1 MFLLKA
7 ILELLEGRKVVIIK
21 ATSLAKELLL
31 QQLLTL
37 VEYSIISID
46 FEKIFILTPQEYQ
59 EFPPKLLKGA
69 TLFCDDTPLLEPH
82 FVQTL
87 IKKATKKA
95 PSVFANL
102 SDTEATYT
110 FTKCYE
116 PQNKQLHLYQTTQ
129 VDIKALHLISQLATQ
144 HKGENI
150 LVVASSERCQKLFD
164 DLEHFIEEKLYL
176 IDENTQLKDITKN
189 SLRLVSYNHTLDL
202 NAQEVVLLDLDGVDD
217 ILLDVTLKCAKRSLH
232 LVYQQE
238 SQQTQYIKERY
249 ESN

>member
-1 MFLLKA
+1 M
-7 ILELLEGRKVVIIK
+7 
-21 ATSLAKELLL
+21 
-31 QQLLTL
+31 
-37 VEYSIISID
+37 
-46 FEKIFILTPQEYQ
+46 
-59 EFPPKLLKGA
+59 
-69 TLFCDDTPLLEPH
+69 
-82 FVQTL
+82 QTL
-87 IKKATKKA
+87 TKRTS
-95 PSVFANL
+95 SVFANHPNI
-102 SDTEATYT
+102 EATYT
-110 FTKCYE
+110 FTKSYE
-116 PQNKQLHLYQTTQ
+116 PQNKQLHLHQTTQ